1 MSALG
6 SLLEALFFL
15 TGFFLFVCVMVS
27 IDGGV

>member
-6 SLLEALFFL
+6 SLLALFFL